1 MRALDVDPLPIC
13 EGEQLVGT
21 LTDRDITVRATMA
34 SLGDLAV
41 YTGDAWQAGQTL
53 ELVSK
58 AAKPQRCYDFQC
70 QEW

>member
-1 MRALDVDPLPIC
+1 
-13 EGEQLVGT
+13 
-21 LTDRDITVRATMA
+21 MA

-58 AAKPQRCYDFQC
+58 AAKPQR
-70 QEW
+70 